1 MDVATS
7 TFKIKLLKALATPK
21 TPSPFPAKGNVEVQ
35 LDDFWPRLNNID
47 QGGARRGALL
57 LSWTK
62 NVKNFAK
69 KMHFFKYAFL
79 LGKKVQNS

>member
-1 MDVATS
+1 MLRTMDVATS

-21 TPSPFPAKGNVEVQ
+21 TPFPFPAKGSVEVQ
-35 LDDFWPRLNNID
+35 LDHFWPWRNNID
-47 QGGARRGALL
+47 QGGAGRGALL

-69 KMHFFKYAFL
+69 NALF
-79 LGKKVQNS
+79 